1 MRIRSAHLIAGG
13 LALALA
19 GWLASGQLGA
29 ELTPPDAEEDAG
41 VPIAEGPEPFAV
53 RVAESEAAPVRRE
66 VVVNAHTEAAR
77 DVEIRA
83 ETNGRVIEVGAER
96 GAEVAAGDLLVRID
110 PREREALVREAEATL
125 RQREL
130 EFEAATKL
138 GQKGFQAETK
148 VAEAEAALEAA
159 RAALERVRIDL
170 AHTRITA
177 PMAGILELRPVEVG
191 DFVDIAD
198 PIATLIE
205 QDPFLV
211 VGDVA
216 ESEVGQLALGM
227 TGQAELITG
236 DRVEGRISYIA
247 SRADPL
253 TRTFRVELEVPSRD
267 GGLRAGVS
275 ARLRIATEEVL
286 AHRVPASLLALDD
299 RGVLGVKAVDGDDRV
314 SFHPARIV
322 RAESDRLWLAGLP
335 ETLRVITVG
344 QGFVR
349 EGDPV
354 RAEDGGSLRRGAP
367 LVAERGS

>member
-1 MRIRSAHLIAGG
+1 MQIRAAHMIALA

-29 ELTPPDAEEDAG
+29 ELTPPDAEREAAA
-41 VPIAEGPEPFAV
+41 VAEGPEPFAV
-53 RVAESEAAPVRRE
+53 RVGASEATPVQRE

-77 DVEIRA
+77 DVEMRA
-83 ETNGRVIEVGAER
+83 ETDGRVVEVGARR

-110 PREREALVREAEATL
+110 PREREALVRQAEATL

-130 EFEAATKL
+130 QFEAATRL
-138 GQKGFQAETK
+138 GQKGFQAETE
-148 VAEAEAALEAA
+148 VAAAEAALEAA
-159 RAALERVRIDL
+159 RAVLERARIDL
-170 AHTRITA
+170 RHTRITA
-177 PMAGILELRPVEVG
+177 PMAGTLELRPVEVG
-191 DFVDIAD
+191 DFVDVGD

-211 VGDVA
+211 VGNVA
-216 ESEVGQLALGM
+216 ESEIGQLAPGM
-227 TGQAELITG
+227 PGEVELITG
-236 DRVEGRISYIA
+236 DRVSGRISYIA
-247 SRADPL
+247 SRSDPA
-253 TRTFRVELEVPSRD
+253 TRTFRVELEVPNPD
-267 GGLRAGVS
+267 GRLRAGVS

-299 RGVLGVKAVDGDDRV
+299 GGVLGIKAVDGDDRV

-322 RAESDRLWLAGLP
+322 RAENDRLWLAGLP

-354 RAEDGGSLRRGAP
+354 RVNDGGALPLQAP
-367 LVAERGS
+367 LVAERSR